1 LWGFF
6 FGVGDAKLMG
16 RISFHLKVQSHLI
29 FLSIYLLIYILH
41 IFLIINVTNVCN
53 KIKINKLTKFI
64 TLYGC
69 GAILVKDLIYFIDT
83 SGSSFYD
90 CTLQE
95 NVGYAR

>member
-1 LWGFF
+1 
-6 FGVGDAKLMG
+6 
-16 RISFHLKVQSHLI
+16 
-29 FLSIYLLIYILH
+29 
-41 IFLIINVTNVCN
+41 VCN

-69 GAILVKDLIYFIDT
+69 GAILVEDLVYFIDT